1 MIDRR
6 SMMSGAAA
14 FLSAFSASAQP
25 RNHPARIAYIAERGG
40 PNEFE
45 QSFLRGLRERGLVEG
60 KQVVVDFRWS
70 GGDLT
75 RLQVLAAEALA
86 AAPVLVVTTDTASA
100 RAVRALDKTIA
111 IVHPSMGDPIAR
123 GYTSSLARPDGN
135 ITGVSVLAT
144 ELGSKRVELLKEA
157 VPGLRRVGVLFN
169 VVRLPQYGE
178 GTRAAAE
185 ALGLTAVE
193 MRLPMP
199 DGIESGIAT
208 AVRQGVQAIAVVS
221 DTATITYR
229 TALGEAALKHRIP
242 AIYANRTYL
251 RGGGLMSYGPDLEA
265 AFHRAAY
272 FVDRLL
278 KGAKPADLPIEQATT
293 LQLVLNLRAAK
304 VLDFRF
310 PQSLLLR
317 ADELIQ

>member
-1 MIDRR
+1 ML
-6 SMMSGAAA
+6 SGAAA
-14 FLSAFSASAQP
+14 LLSVFSASAQP
-25 RNHPARIAYIAERGG
+25 RNRPARIAYIAERGG

-60 KQVVVDFRWS
+60 EHVVLDFRWS
-70 GGDLT
+70 GGDLQ
-75 RLQVLAAEALA
+75 RLQALAAEALA
-86 AAPVLVVTTDTASA
+86 AAPVLVVTSDTASV
-100 RAVRALDKTIA
+100 RTVRALDKTIA
-111 IVHPSMGDPIAR
+111 IIHPSMGDPIAR

-157 VPGLRRVGVLFN
+157 VPGLRRMGVLFN
-169 VVRLPQYGE
+169 AVRPSQYGAAT
-178 GTRAAAE
+178 GAAAE

-199 DGIESGIAT
+199 DGIDPGIAT
-208 AVRQGVQAIAVVS
+208 AVRQGAQAIAVVS
-221 DTATITYR
+221 DTATITHR
-229 TALGEAALKHRIP
+229 TALSDAALKHRIP

-265 AFHRAAY
+265 GFHRAAY

-278 KGAKPADLPIEQATT
+278 KGAKPADLPIEQPTT

-304 VLDFRF
+304 ALDFRF

-317 ADELIQ
+317 ADEVIQ

>member
-229 TALGEAALKHRIP
+229 TALGEAALKYRIP